1 MSDMTRASTSPAS
14 PPTSSVI
21 TAIEKQLRD
30 VWVAEPGQPTKS
42 RVCTMNLVVVA
53 SSKVIAERYLTIVD
67 DVTSTT
73 PARAIVVTLDA
84 DAVHG
89 SLEGDVTAV
98 CGIGEDA
105 TCSER
110 VRLMASGPVCSRVAS
125 AVEALLVPEIPTS
138 LVWLGR
144 VHVEDPV
151 FHAIAVQAQRVV
163 LDTEYTSL
171 TSLLQLARWARAEP
185 DRPGVMD
192 LAWIRLAPWLEM
204 CARFFDEP
212 KLGAHA
218 MRIAKLTIRQH
229 SDPGARLGTEGAL
242 LLGWF
247 ATRLG
252 WKLDRLG
259 GRLRYRRPDGGVVAV
274 LLGCLPLPK
283 TDVAPSAL
291 ASVHVEAEVNGVTV
305 HGSVDRDLQTPDM
318 LVWKLDVDMPSATEQ
333 RVRLG
338 ANKGALLL
346 ERALHR
352 PTSDPAL
359 MESVAFAEQIDDE
372 GIFCT

>member
-1 MSDMTRASTSPAS
+1 MSVTRASMSPAS
-14 PPTSSVI
+14 QPTSSVI

-30 VWVAEPGQPTKS
+30 VWVVEPGQPTKS

-53 SSKVIAERYLTIVD
+53 GSKDIAERYLAIVD
-67 DVTSTT
+67 EVTSTT

-84 DAVHG
+84 DAPHG
-89 SLEGDVTAV
+89 ALEGDVTAV

-110 VRLMASGPVCSRVAS
+110 VRLVASGSVCARVPS

-151 FHAIAVQAQRVV
+151 FCAIAMQSQRVV

-192 LAWIRLAPWLEM
+192 LAWIRLGPWLEM

-212 KLGAHA
+212 KLGEHA
-218 MRIAKLTIRQH
+218 MRVTKLTIRQH
-229 SDPGARLGTEGAL
+229 SDAGARLGTEGAL

-259 GRLRYRRPDGGVVAV
+259 GRLRYKRPDGGVVAIV
-274 LLGCLPLPK
+274 LGAVARPPA
-283 TDVAPSAL
+283 DVAPNAL
-291 ASVHVEAEVNGVTV
+291 AAVRVEAEANGVTV
-305 HGSVDRDLQTPDM
+305 HGSVGRDPQTADM
-318 LVWKLDVDMPSATEQ
+318 LVWKLDVDLPSATEQ

-338 ANKGALLL
+338 ANKSAGLL
-346 ERALHR
+346 ERTLHR
-352 PTSDPAL
+352 PTNDLAL
-359 MESVAFAEQIDDE
+359 MESVAFADQLEDE